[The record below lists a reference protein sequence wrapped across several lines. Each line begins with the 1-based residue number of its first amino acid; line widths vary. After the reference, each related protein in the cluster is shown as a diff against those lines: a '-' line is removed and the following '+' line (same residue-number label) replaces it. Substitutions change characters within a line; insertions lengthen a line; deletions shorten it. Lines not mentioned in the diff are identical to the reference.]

1 MRLTLVS
8 LLLLL
13 RVDDANNLAEAS
25 LLLLARGGATATS
38 CEKTIGDESAA
49 RLGEVFHSAVRCG
62 PNLDAGDGLLQG
74 LSVHKKEAGKW
85 QSFPSSSIQW
95 SLPTFP
101 DVLVHTDSPLYIYV
115 IVEEEFF
122 LVILDIM
129 HHMFIMLLM
138 FTTIILILH
147 IMFIQIA
154 RSKSMLRK
162 SLFL

>member
-1 MRLTLVS
+1 MQIIWRR
-8 LLLLL
+8 
-13 RVDDANNLAEAS
+13 RVYYCLHVAAPLQ
-25 LLLLARGGATATS
+25 LLARKPSGTS
-38 CEKTIGDESAA
+38 LQ
-49 RLGEVFHSAVRCG
+49 LGWVRFFTRHSAVRCG

-85 QSFPSSSIQW
+85 QSFPSSSIHW
-95 SLPTFP
+95 SLPTFL